1 MNGKSL
7 RLIEAVQTYTTQV
20 MPSLKAVNL
29 NHFFSVK
36 IMLEEGLL
44 EHDHTTVN
52 TTIYCVTKQLQI
64 DNQFY

>member
-1 MNGKSL
+1 
-7 RLIEAVQTYTTQV
+7 
-20 MPSLKAVNL
+20 MPPLKAVNF
-29 NHFFSVK
+29 NHSFLVK

-52 TTIYCVTKQLQI
+52 TTIYCVTEQLQI